1 MDVFCPGGTVSI
13 LSRPKNPNRTPLSQ
27 RGSLRSPRTTQSK
40 EEISVPTGFTNPPPP
55 QPSWGPPQLSLAQ
68 TILPQTRLCR
78 APHPPP
84 VRPLEG
90 QPHNMLS
97 RQQLTILTKQPSD
110 EPSPLSLQHALLLLL
125 PQKPHMPSSPSLMP
139 PSPHQASSSTNH
151 NEQRSA
157 PAIQWSS

>member
-1 MDVFCPGGTVSI
+1 MDVFGPGGTVSI

-68 TILPQTRLCR
+68 TILPQTRLSR

-97 RQQLTILTKQPSD
+97 RQQLSILTKQPSD
-110 EPSPLSLQHALLLLL
+110 EPSLY
-125 PQKPHMPSSPSLMP
+125 PSNMRCFSCCRKGPTCPPSLLDAP
-139 PSPHQASSSTNH
+139 FPSPGVFINQP
-151 NEQRSA
+151 QRTA
-157 PAIQWSS
+157 